1 MAIDLISLNNPDSDL
16 TVDLE
21 NTTDY
26 SGSYRGIIAN
36 LDTQQVL
43 KPVYDITEQPK
54 ILCLGDSITAGN
66 YPIEPTP
73 GGYRIQLENNFNDD
87 DLSIDFIGS
96 QTNEETDLADPEHEG
111 HPGWTINQLTALIE
125 KGLLTEYQ
133 PDVVLL
139 MAGTNDILR
148 SDQTSEVIADL
159 NQLID
164 RLQAELPDTEIF
176 VSSLVPLDPEL
187 ESKQEAKI
195 VEEVNA
201 LLPELAQ
208 QQGEQV
214 TYVNA
219 GGSIDLSDLIDDGIH
234 PDATGYQTIGNAW
247 YDTLVKHDTLTG
259 IDHITGSEFSD
270 RLTGND
276 QANILFGTSGA
287 DVLTGGEG
295 ADRFLYENLDSQ
307 TDTIT
312 DLSIDDRLV
321 FSSAGFNASFGTET
335 DFTAIE
341 PTFVSSTDS
350 QSLGTG
356 ATFLYQS
363 DTGLL
368 SFDPD
373 GNGSLAASEIAVLS
387 NMPTLSQEQI
397 SIIA

>member
-1 MAIDLISLNNPDSDL
+1 MAIDLIALNNPDSDL

-43 KPVYDITEQPK
+43 KPVYDITEQPR
-54 ILCLGDSITAGN
+54 ILPLGDSITAGN

-73 GGYRIQLENNFNDD
+73 GSYRIQLGNNFNDD

-96 QTNEETDLADPEHEG
+96 QTNETSDLPDPEHEG
-111 HPGWTINQLTALIE
+111 HPGWTINELTGLIE

-139 MAGTNDILR
+139 MAGTNDILS

-187 ESKQEAKI
+187 ESEQEAKI

-201 LLPELAQ
+201 LLPELGQ

-234 PDATGYQTIGNAW
+234 PDATGYQAIGNAW

-341 PTFVSSTDS
+341 PTLVSSTDS

-373 GNGSLAASEIAVLS
+373 GTGSSIATGIVVLD
-387 NMPTLSQEQI
+387 NMPTLSSEQLT
-397 SIIA
+397 IIA